1 MNCLPLFRSS
11 YSNFSV
17 SAFVFILC
25 CSTNLAIADT
35 HVSFNRTE
43 IEKSIR
49 QALPNTQITSIQPT
63 PIEGLVE
70 IVAGRNVLYAD
81 PTGRYLLVGSL
92 YDTHTATDLT
102 AERKAES
109 SAIEWKNLPL
119 DAAIKYGGKGS
130 LKLAVFIDPDCPWCK
145 KLHQQLVSLK
155 DIQVYALLYPVEEL
169 HPGARSKTAA
179 ILCAADPLKALDS
192 AMTGAALP
200 QSSDPAC
207 LDQATAKIA
216 NVERFARNHN
226 LHGTPTLISGDGRV
240 RAGFLDEQSLRAW
253 LDASKR

>member
-1 MNCLPLFRSS
+1 MMQSLTLTFTLL
-11 YSNFSV
+11 V
-17 SAFVFILC
+17 TTSAFAGD
-25 CSTNLAIADT
+25 SDT
-35 HVSFNRTE
+35 VDFSAV
-43 IEKSIR
+43 EKTVR
-49 QALPNTQITSIQPT
+49 RALPNTQITHIQPS

-81 PTGRYLLVGSL
+81 PTGRYLVVGSL

-102 AERKAES
+102 AERK
-109 SAIEWKNLPL
+109 SAASTIEWKSLPL
-119 DAAIKYGGKGS
+119 DAAVKYGGKGP
-130 LKLAVFIDPDCPWCK
+130 LTLAVFIDPDCPWCK
-145 KLHQQLVSLK
+145 KLHQQLASLK
-155 DIQVYALLYPVEEL
+155 EVQIYLLFYPVEEL

-226 LHGTPTLISGDGRV
+226 IHGTPTLISGDGRV

-253 LDASKR
+253 LDASKQ